1 MNEYYSEI
9 IAGLPYDSIM
19 RTMPIEPELGNRL
32 SQSRVKGIVKLII
45 KLYKSIGGKAGEYGK
60 DLTTKPAYRTFDETD
75 IAIDPS
81 SGDFVLN
88 IGSDWRRD
96 KIIEVKQDLPY
107 PMTVLSL
114 AAWTEVKGG

>member
-1 MNEYYSEI
+1 
-9 IAGLPYDSIM
+9 M
-19 RTMPIEPELGNRL
+19 RPA
-32 SQSRVKGIVKLII
+32 
-45 KLYKSIGGKAGEYGK
+45 GGKAGEYGK
-60 DLTTKPAYRTFDETD
+60 DLTTSPSYTTFDETD
-75 IAIDPS
+75 TAIDPR